1 MLAQILS
8 LVLGTAADL
17 LAAAF
22 LARVLMQWARAP
34 FRNPFG
40 QFVTAITNWAVL
52 PLRRIIPGLF
62 GLDMA
67 SILAAWLVQIAYLG
81 ILAGATGMAAL
92 APEGMLFVAWAAAL
106 GVLRMAIY
114 LLMGVIIV
122 MALLSWI
129 NPHSPL
135 APLFDTLARPLLNPV
150 RRFLPPLGGIDLSP
164 LVVIV
169 LLQVVLV
176 LLGGLQPGLLL
187 R

>member
-1 MLAQILS
+1 MPAQILS
-8 LVLGTAADL
+8 LVLGTVADL
-17 LAAAF
+17 LAVAF
-22 LARVLMQWARAP
+22 LARVLMQWARVP
-34 FRNPFG
+34 FRNPLG
-40 QFVTAITNWAVL
+40 QFVTAVTNWAVM

-67 SILAAWLVQIAYLG
+67 SVLAAWLVQIAYLG
-81 ILAGATGMAAL
+81 IMAGLTGLAGLSPDAI
-92 APEGMLFVAWAAAL
+92 LFVAWAAFI
-106 GVLRMAIY
+106 GVLRTTIY

-135 APLFDTLARPLLNPV
+135 APLFGALARPLLNPV

-169 LLQVVLV
+169 LLQVLLV
-176 LLGGLQPGLLL
+176 VLGGLLPGHLL
-187 R
+187 